1 MKSTQEKI
9 REAAEDWIDRY
20 QADYTNAGHY
30 ISNAH
35 QQALREGYIEGAN
48 FVLSLDRWVSV
59 EEALPEKSPVLV
71 AFLEQRFG
79 QFGYEIGVGYY
90 DSPSHYENPEE
101 GTGWRFWIPD
111 RKIVGKGVTHWQPLP
126 TPPNTKER

>member
-9 REAAEDWIDRY
+9 KEATEAEYPLGKDNYKVETSRY
-20 QADYTNAGHY
+20 AMQAARINAYT
-30 ISNAH
+30 
-35 QQALREGYIEGAN
+35 EGAN
-48 FVLSLDRWVSV
+48 FALSLDRWVAV

>member
-9 REAAEDWIDRY
+9 KEAAVNY
-20 QADYTNAGHY
+20 Y
-30 ISNAH
+30 IKLPSVDDKPSEHSLILAYE
-35 QQALREGYIEGAN
+35 QGAN
-48 FVLSLDRWVSV
+48 FALSLDRWVAV